1 MSFVGVKPIVRV
13 TLVTETFFPQINGVS
28 RTLGKLV
35 DHLRSVGDTVQ
46 VIHPD
51 YGAPPASPWDVT
63 LKAVPLPFY
72 KEVVVPLPPFGKVD
86 RAVREFRPD
95 LIHIATEATLGL
107 HALLASRRWGA
118 PVVSSFHTNFD
129 QYTSH
134 YRLGFIEPFVRR
146 YLRWFHNR
154 TRATFVP
161 TPGLRRK
168 LEAMGFERLH
178 VWPRGVDACL
188 FRPDRPHR
196 ETIRTQLGFGPETV
210 VVGHVGRLAPE
221 KNCGYLAEALEILGR
236 HHPEVGYL
244 VVGDGPIRAELERNL
259 GPRGRFVGFRTGE
272 DLADHYAACDLFAF
286 AGLTETFGNVLM
298 EAMASGLPVVALAVG
313 GPADVVQDGI
323 TGRLLP
329 GDTPPERFATA
340 LAQLIEHP
348 DQRRQWAKQARQYAE
363 TQTWSAIMQGLRDHY
378 LRVCAESSNSST
390 AVARTMSL

>member
-1 MSFVGVKPIVRV
+1 MRV
-13 TLVTETFFPQINGVS
+13 TLITETFFPQINGVS

-51 YGAPPASPWDVT
+51 YGSPPASSFDLT
-63 LKAVPLPFY
+63 LKALPLPFY
-72 KEVVVPLPPFGKVD
+72 KDVVVPLPSFGKVD

-95 LIHIATEATLGL
+95 LVHIATEATLVL

-134 YRLGFIEPFVRR
+134 YRVGFIKPLIQR

-161 TPGLRRK
+161 TPGLKRE

-178 VWPRGVDACL
+178 VWPRGVDAHL
-188 FRPDRPHR
+188 FRPDRPNR
-196 ETIRTQLGFGPETV
+196 ETIRAQLGFGPGTT

-221 KNCGYLAEALEILGR
+221 KNCGYLADALEHLGR
-236 HHPEVGYL
+236 RHPEVGYL
-244 VVGDGPIRAELERNL
+244 VVGDGPTRAELERKV
-259 GPRGRFVGFRTGE
+259 GSRGRFVGFRTGE

-286 AGLTETFGNVLM
+286 VSLTETFGNVLM

-313 GPADVVQDGI
+313 GPADVVQDGV
-323 TGRLLP
+323 TGRLLS
-329 GDTPPERFATA
+329 GDTPADQFAHA

-348 DQRRQWAKQARQYAE
+348 DQRRLWASQARQYSE
-363 TQTWSAIMQGLRDHY
+363 TQTWAAIIGGLRDRY
-378 LRVCAESSNSST
+378 LKVLEDSSASGT
-390 AVARTMSL
+390 TVAGSASH